1 MDNRDDRKNG
11 SDLGFMRPAARGRA
25 PRALGLV
32 TLGAIAGVLLVGRQ
46 AARAA
51 DPALLPKE
59 EEVKKAKDEKKEQ
72 GWDPF
77 IQIGASLAL
86 SGSSN
91 TVGQLDG
98 NSITAGL
105 SLLGRLDFLCARW
118 DWRNTLKI
126 AEVFTRTPVVDEFI
140 KSSDQLAF
148 ETILYWQ
155 VSDFIGPFV
164 SAKLETT
171 LLEGADVRA
180 APVDHV
186 VAGTVVDAA
195 KTHHKLSDAFQP
207 LALKQAIGAYVRP
220 INQKDIEV
228 VAKAGFGAAE
238 TFAAGVEIVTDDAT
252 TAGVIELTRL
262 EDVMQA
268 GAVVG
273 IEAKGTL
280 QDGHVTYTTHAEV
293 MFPFI
298 NDDPGKRSVGK
309 LTNVDIG
316 AKLGFKIFDWAS
328 LDYEVKLLR
337 QPQLVDAWQIQHSLL
352 LTFAFTPVD

>member
-1 MDNRDDRKNG
+1 MGNGDERKEASDR
-11 SDLGFMRPAARGRA
+11 GFTGLTARRHA
-25 PRALGLV
+25 PGL
-32 TLGAIAGVLLVGRQ
+32 TRLLTFGAVAGVLLVGP
-46 AARAA
+46 ASARAA

-59 EEVKKAKDEKKEQ
+59 EEVKKAKDEKKDQ

-98 NSITAGL
+98 NSITGGL

-155 VSDFIGPFV
+155 VSEFVGPFL

-171 LLEGADVRA
+171 ILEGTDVRA
-180 APVDHV
+180 APVDYT
-186 VAGTVVDAA
+186 VAGTVIDAA

-238 TFAAGVEIVTDDAT
+238 TFAAGAEIVTDDAT
-252 TAGVIELTRL
+252 TAGAIELTKL
-262 EDVMQA
+262 EDVIQA

-273 IEAKGTL
+273 VEAKGTL

-298 NDDPGKRSVGK
+298 NDDPGKRGVGE

-316 AKLGFKIFDWAS
+316 AKIGFKIFDWAS